1 MVDAHLEPF
10 ASMVRVTT
18 RNPQALALVLPV
30 ALAMGAGMVMAMAN
44 QDSVAPVCKALAVK
58 AMLSSAP

>member
-1 MVDAHLEPF
+1 MVGAHLEPF

-30 ALAMGAGMVMAMAN
+30 ALAMGAGMVMGTA
-44 QDSVAPVCKALAVK
+44 SPVLVGPACKALAVK